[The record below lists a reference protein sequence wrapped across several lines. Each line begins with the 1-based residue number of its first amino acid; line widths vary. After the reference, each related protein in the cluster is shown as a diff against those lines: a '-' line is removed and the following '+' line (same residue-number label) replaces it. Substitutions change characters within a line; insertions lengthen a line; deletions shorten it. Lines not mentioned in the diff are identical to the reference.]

1 MGNVTFLGVE
11 GSGKTVL
18 TMALVNAFR
27 AHEAEGWRLRPE
39 TRGAFRFLAQVPD
52 TIAGETLPHQ
62 TTALRQLAWSVLFRD
77 EHQRT
82 LDILDYPDEVYRL
95 AFLEAADDPNPA
107 TFAERVAANK
117 EEIEALLGHLMGS
130 DQVFV
135 LFNLADAAD
144 IANTPAN
151 LDAVWTTNACLDY
164 LHRLP
169 SHPRITLLLTQIDRY
184 VSPDAPTLDP
194 RTRVT
199 RHLPLNAKN
208 FPNLDIL
215 AISALGDADSTF
227 GLDNLLARC
236 LIDTPTVQQTLTAI
250 KSTHALFGQE
260 LIAFCKHPG
269 LEERDALDAA
279 LNHYKS
285 NTKCLDAHWFL
296 PRTMLE
302 QSGKLLSAKD
312 LEDFHTLRKRLRLV
326 GDALPAGQYAR
337 SVEAMIGA
345 IRMVHPQG
353 AVGRQWQETLIAHL
367 TELVADTRRGQ
378 AIDRQ
383 WMFAAWAVG
392 AMTIIAWTFVLIYA

>member
-27 AHEAEGWRLRPE
+27 AHEAEGWRFRPE

-82 LDILDYPDEVYRL
+82 LDILDYPGEVYRL

-151 LDAVWTTNACLDY
+151 LDAVWTTNACLDC

-194 RTRVT
+194 RTLVT
-199 RHLPLNAKN
+199 RHLPLIAGN
-208 FPNLDIL
+208 FPNLDVL
-215 AISALGDADSTF
+215 AVSAIGSADSAF
-227 GLDNLLARC
+227 GVDNLLLRC
-236 LIDTPTVQQTLTAI
+236 LIDTPAAQHALEAI
-250 KSTHALFGQE
+250 KIHRVQF
-260 LIAFCKHPG
+260 KK
-269 LEERDALDAA
+269 ALDAICCSPLNSTRLIA
-279 LNHYKS
+279 LASAFKAWSAAVCEGNVS
-285 NTKCLDAHWFL
+285 FVIRRLIATSDLDVTKADVQAFRRLWDALYGISSPTVAYEKLQNLDL
-296 PRTMLE
+296 PGMRGNEWKTRIQAALRRALIE
-302 QSGKLLSAKD
+302 NVSGQDGQDVPSESLDKLLLFLTFGSFIVILLFVFLVSA
-312 LEDFHTLRKRLRLV
+312 
-326 GDALPAGQYAR
+326 
-337 SVEAMIGA
+337 I
-345 IRMVHPQG
+345 
-353 AVGRQWQETLIAHL
+353 
-367 TELVADTRRGQ
+367 
-378 AIDRQ
+378 
-383 WMFAAWAVG
+383 
-392 AMTIIAWTFVLIYA
+392 